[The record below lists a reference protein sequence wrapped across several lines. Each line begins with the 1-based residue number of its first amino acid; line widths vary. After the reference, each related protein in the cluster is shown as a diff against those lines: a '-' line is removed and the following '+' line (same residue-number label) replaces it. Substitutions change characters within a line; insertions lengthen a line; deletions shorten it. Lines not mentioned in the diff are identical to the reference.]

1 MNFFKKIFKSK
12 KTQYV
17 EVSSISE
24 LRLLFNKVGR
34 KNLIS
39 SLPKEKQVTI
49 KHVINEGYKSLN
61 QEGPIPKEAEKV
73 NHSNI
78 ISLLHIFLLYG
89 KNIKITKKK

>member
-12 KTQYV
+12 KTQYI

-24 LRLLFNKVGR
+24 LRSLLNKVGR

-39 SLPKEKQVTI
+39 SLPQEKQSTI

-61 QEGPIPKEAEKV
+61 QEGPISMEKDKV

-89 KNIKITKKK
+89 KNIKINKKK